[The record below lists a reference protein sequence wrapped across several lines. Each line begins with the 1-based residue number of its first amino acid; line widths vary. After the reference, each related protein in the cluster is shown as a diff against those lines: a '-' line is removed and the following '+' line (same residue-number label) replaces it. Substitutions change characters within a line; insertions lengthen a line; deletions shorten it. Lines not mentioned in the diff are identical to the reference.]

1 MRRSSV
7 GVRVPVLLVAMAIAC
22 VSGNAA
28 RACDGKS
35 YTFPIAVGETVN
47 GGGLVVRLDKT
58 KFLNDVPDKYYISV
72 KDDGV
77 VLADHALL
85 LQHDTVTFKTKCGD
99 VSIGADRKS
108 MFSSNSLTLNW
119 GYF

>member
-1 MRRSSV
+1 MLLA
-7 GVRVPVLLVAMAIAC
+7 GVVAGWVAC
-22 VSGNAA
+22 TPAA
-28 RACDGKS
+28 ACDGKS
-35 YTFPIAVGETVN
+35 YTFPIGVGETVS
-47 GGGLVVRLDKT
+47 GGGLVIRLDKT
-58 KFLNDVPDKYYISV
+58 KFLNDVPDKYYISI

-77 VLADHALL
+77 VLAIHALL
-85 LQHDTVTFKTKCGD
+85 LQHDTITFKTKCGD